1 MAKAYCSAV
10 TPTGGYCTSTATLAT
25 EVWTLVATLTVAA
38 GGAATAEAEI
48 AAKTKDTVS
57 SSIQSFLVAAQ
68 VLDSSEAAKFKCTEL
83 TPPIAVAPAPFV
95 PPTPAVA
102 FGTPPFKLSFMFANT
117 GGASFPN
124 LTLAQKTAL
133 QTATSE
139 MFTAAGL
146 PWAQYGGVDVD
157 SNMGT
162 LSQWGVNTS
171 LMVPI
176 ADVNNVAATFVQAQ
190 ASVAMLG
197 EIITKKMAEILTGF
211 NNSVT
216 IENFDLYQSP
226 TSANATLGKSLVDFT
241 AIDVNSLRLYQ
252 AQQEG
257 NFFDV
262 DDDKDEQPL
271 VSVAGWTM
279 PTLGVVALLTLVAAI
294 GFNMRRSAVKKS
306 TPTFAALYP
315 ATRSDTSIESETLIA
330 NELEAALE

>member
-1 MAKAYCSAV
+1 
-10 TPTGGYCTSTATLAT
+10 
-25 EVWTLVATLTVAA
+25 VAA

-48 AAKTKDTVS
+48 AAKTKGNVQ
-57 SSIQSFLVAAQ
+57 SSIQSFLVSAQ
-68 VLDSSEAAKFKCTEL
+68 VLDSSEAAKFECKTL
-83 TPPIAVAPAPFV
+83 TPPVAVAPAPFV

-124 LTLAQKTAL
+124 LTLAQEASL
-133 QTATSE
+133 QTAASE
-139 MFTAAGL
+139 MFAATGL
-146 PWAQYGGVDVD
+146 PAQYLGIDVD

-190 ASVAMLG
+190 ANVAMLG
-197 EIITKKMAEILTGF
+197 EIITKKMVEILTGF

-279 PTLGVVALLTLVAAI
+279 PTLGVVALLTSVAAI

-306 TPTFAALYP
+306 TRTFAALYP
-315 ATRSDTSIESETLIA
+315 ATRSDTSIEAETLIA